1 MQPMNVPQT
10 RIPRR
15 RLPGKTARSMLA
27 TAFALTG
34 LWLQPLARAEND
46 GDEPEGSY
54 AIGLWGDL
62 PYNDVQA
69 IVGVPNLIADMNAQR
84 LAFTVHDGD
93 LKGGNSITGTTTP
106 TSCANELYA
115 QGLNY
120 LNSLKAPA
128 MFTPGD
134 NDWTDCDRPSN
145 GSFNSLE
152 RLDYERSIF
161 FATPFS
167 LGQRQ
172 LRQEVQAAPYVE
184 NRRWNVR
191 GVTYV
196 TLNVQGSC
204 NNLCDVAPDAQEFAL
219 RNAANI
225 VWLKETFARAKA
237 TRAAAVMIIAQ
248 ADPGWDL
255 TDATRTSPRN
265 PKTLAQTDALPDGF
279 KEYLIALRDEVVAF
293 RKPVAYV
300 HGDSHY
306 FRVDKPL
313 LDATGRRVEN
323 FTRVETY
330 GNNAANGLNDV
341 HWIKVYVTP
350 HSREVFAYQPQVVP
364 ANRVAVP
371 VR

>member
-1 MQPMNVPQT
+1 M
-10 RIPRR
+10 
-15 RLPGKTARSMLA
+15 LPG
-27 TAFALTG
+27 
-34 LWLQPLARAEND
+34 PL
-46 GDEPEGSY
+46 
-54 AIGLWGDL
+54 L
-62 PYNDVQA
+62 P
-69 IVGVPNLIADMNAQR
+69 
-84 LAFTVHDGD
+84 
-93 LKGGNSITGTTTP
+93 
-106 TSCANELYA
+106 
-115 QGLNY
+115 
-120 LNSLKAPA
+120 
-128 MFTPGD
+128 
-134 NDWTDCDRPSN
+134 
-145 GSFNSLE
+145 
-152 RLDYERSIF
+152 
-161 FATPFS
+161 
-167 LGQRQ
+167 GQ
-172 LRQEVQAAPYVE
+172 Y
-184 NRRWNVR
+184 
-191 GVTYV
+191 
-196 TLNVQGSC
+196 
-204 NNLCDVAPDAQEFAL
+204 AL

-225 VWLKETFARAKA
+225 AWLKETFARAKA

-255 TDATRTSPRN
+255 TDATRASPRN

-279 KEYLIALRDEVVAF
+279 KEFLTALRDEVVAF